1 MTYLVGEHCPACTPM
16 ANRAEASRRDHG
28 ARGRPCC
35 GARPVPPYVADRTVA
50 DEVREVPIRVGQFL
64 KLANLV
70 ESGSEAKPLLAAGMV
85 RVNDEVETRRG
96 RQLQSGDVVSIAAQ
110 SARVATGEVKDDLP
124 W

>member
-1 MTYLVGEHCPACTPM
+1 MPE
-16 ANRAEASRRDHG
+16 
-28 ARGRPCC
+28 
-35 GARPVPPYVADRTVA
+35 PVD
-50 DEVREVPIRVGQFL
+50 VPISDGSIKLGQFL

-96 RQLQSGDVVSIAAQ
+96 RQLQAGDVVSVAAH
-110 SARVATGEVKDDLP
+110 SARVTSGDVPDNLP

>member
-1 MTYLVGEHCPACTPM
+1 MPE
-16 ANRAEASRRDHG
+16 
-28 ARGRPCC
+28 
-35 GARPVPPYVADRTVA
+35 PVD
-50 DEVREVPIRVGQFL
+50 VPISDDSIKLGQFL

-96 RQLQSGDVVSIAAQ
+96 RQLQAGDVVSVAAQ
-110 SARVATGEVKDDLP
+110 SARVTSGDVRDNLP